1 MRISIFDTFLLLF
14 AQYDLFF
21 YVCKKWPKYK
31 KLIRLYNEGKK
42 RIFAELNIIDLIRKF
57 RHLKSLLKNHD
68 MKKLEDEI

>member
-1 MRISIFDTFLLLF
+1 
-14 AQYDLFF
+14 
-21 YVCKKWPKYK
+21 VCKKWPKYK